1 MSDIS
6 IGFLLFVVF
15 LTIVVAAFFASTE
28 TALMSL
34 NRYRLRHKAQSGH
47 RSAKLAEK
55 LLAQPD
61 RLIGIILLG
70 NTLANFA
77 MASLVGT
84 IGYRLYGETGA
95 AIATLAAA
103 IVMYVV
109 GDLAPKT
116 YGALFPE
123 RLAYPSTW
131 VYVVLNKLLYPVIW
145 CANLISNS
153 MLRLIGV
160 SSKQTASHSLS
171 SDELRTLVAEAN
183 SIIPHR
189 HQRMLVSIL
198 DLEKTTVEDIMIPR
212 NDIAG
217 INAADEWDDILEQL
231 RTSPHTRLPV
241 YDESLDNVIGILHLK
256 TVAQSLAHGELNKE
270 KLIELAKAREPF
282 FVPEGTS
289 LNTQLMNF
297 QRHRRRIALVV
308 SEYGDVQGLVTL
320 EDLLEEIVG
329 EFTTDP
335 AALHRE
341 IHVEP
346 DGAYVVSGSISI
358 RTLNRTLGWN
368 LPTEGP
374 RTLNGLILEYLETIP
389 EPGTALRLG
398 AYAVE
403 IMQIADNVVKMA
415 RIRVSGDTTIKKQ

>member
-1 MSDIS
+1 M
-6 IGFLLFVVF
+6 
-15 LTIVVAAFFASTE
+15 IVVAAFFASTE
-28 TALMSL
+28 TALMSM
-34 NRYRLRHKAQSGH
+34 NRYRLRHKAQSGN

-55 LLAQPD
+55 LLAKPD
-61 RLIGIILLG
+61 RLIGVILLG
-70 NTLANFA
+70 NTIANFVA
-77 MASLVGT
+77 AALAG
-84 IGYRLYGETGA
+84 ILGYKLYGETGSA
-95 AIATLAAA
+95 LATIGAA
-103 IVMYVV
+103 IVMFIV

-123 RLAYPSTW
+123 RLALPSTW
-131 VYVVLNKLLYPVIW
+131 VYVVLNNLLYPVIW

-153 MLRLIGV
+153 LLRLIGV
-160 SSKQTASHSLS
+160 SSQKTASHSLS

-183 SIIPHR
+183 SIIPRR

-198 DLEKTTVEDIMIPR
+198 DLEKITVEDIMIPR
-212 NDIAG
+212 NDIAA
-217 INAADEWDDILEQL
+217 INALDEWDDILEQL

-241 YDESLDNVIGILHLK
+241 YEETLDNVIGILHLK
-256 TVAQSLAHGELNKE
+256 AVSQALAHGDLNKE
-270 KLIELAKAREPF
+270 KLIALAKAREPF

-297 QRHRRRIALVV
+297 QRHRRRVALVV

-341 IHVEP
+341 IHSESAGV
-346 DGAYVVSGSISI
+346 YVVSGSISV
-358 RTLNRTLGWN
+358 RTLNRTLGWE
-368 LPTEGP
+368 LPTDGP
-374 RTLNGLILEYLETIP
+374 RTLNGLILEYLEAIP

-398 AYAVE
+398 NYAVE

-415 RIRVSGDTTIKKQ
+415 RVRMSTDTTIRTKS